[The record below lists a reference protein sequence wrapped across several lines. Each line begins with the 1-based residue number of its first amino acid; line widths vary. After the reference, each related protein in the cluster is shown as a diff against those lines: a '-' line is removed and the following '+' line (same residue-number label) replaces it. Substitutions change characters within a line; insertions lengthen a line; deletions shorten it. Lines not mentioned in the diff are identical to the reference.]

1 MSIFGIAKK
10 GFGLLGKAL
19 EKVEN
24 VKMSDKTAGN
34 LGMGVTAGAVI
45 AAGPLAE
52 LKHKRKKKKKMSPGE
67 RKARTGSSTKKLK
80 NKKGK

>member
-10 GFGLLGKAL
+10 GFGLLGKVL

-34 LGMGVTAGAVI
+34 LGVGGTAGALV
-45 AAGPLAE
+45 AAVPLAE
-52 LKHKRKKKKKMSPGE
+52 YKHRRKKKDEKQMSPGE
-67 RKARTGSSTKKLK
+67 RKARTGSSTKK
-80 NKKGK
+80 KKKE